1 MPETILVTGA
11 SGYIAKHIVV
21 KLLNAGYHVRGSVRS
36 VARGAEVTQAVTPM
50 LDDASELD
58 ARLTFV
64 ALDLSSD
71 TGWDAALDGV
81 DALMH
86 TASPF
91 PLEQPKNE
99 DDTIRPAVDG
109 TLRALNAA
117 KTAGITRVVMTSS
130 TVSIMMV
137 KPGDPKTQFDE
148 TDWSVLE
155 GPTATPYAKSKTLAE
170 RAAWDFVA
178 NEAPEMQLTAIN
190 PSFVMGAPLDEN
202 FGTSIQVVER
212 LMKGKDPMLP
222 AVGFPSVDVQDIAE
236 MHVRALQRPETAGER
251 IAGVGKFLWL
261 KDMADALKTEYPN
274 RKIATRVA
282 PNIMIRMLALFDKA
296 LQSIAPILGRK
307 DIVSNEKAKT
317 MLDMEFRD
325 PTESVVDAGRFL
337 VDRNLV

>member
-117 KTAGITRVVMTSS
+117 KTAGINRVVMTSS

-212 LMKGKDPMLP
+212 LMKGKDPKLP
-222 AVGFPSVDVQDIAE
+222 AVG
-236 MHVRALQRPETAGER
+236 
-251 IAGVGKFLWL
+251 
-261 KDMADALKTEYPN
+261 
-274 RKIATRVA
+274 
-282 PNIMIRMLALFDKA
+282 
-296 LQSIAPILGRK
+296 
-307 DIVSNEKAKT
+307 
-317 MLDMEFRD
+317 
-325 PTESVVDAGRFL
+325 
-337 VDRNLV
+337 

>member
-117 KTAGITRVVMTSS
+117 KTAGINRVVMTSS